1 MSKKFVKKWGKR
13 ESKDLIDLMDKVSDD
28 LSASFEPMNQD
39 AKMIL
44 KDARA
49 RAHINDKNPT

>member
-1 MSKKFVKKWGKR
+1 MSKKFAKKWGKR

-28 LSASFEPMNQD
+28 LSNNFEPMNKD
-39 AKMIL
+39 AEKIL

-49 RAHINDKNPT
+49 RAQVADKNPT